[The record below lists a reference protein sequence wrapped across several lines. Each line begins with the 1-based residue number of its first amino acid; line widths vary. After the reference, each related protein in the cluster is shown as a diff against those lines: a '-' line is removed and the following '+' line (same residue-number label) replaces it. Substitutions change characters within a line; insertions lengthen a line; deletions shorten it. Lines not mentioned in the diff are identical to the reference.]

1 MTSFPNSLWS
11 ATAAPLA
18 SSPPLT
24 EDLRTPVCIV
34 GAGFAGLSTA
44 LHLAEAGTDCIVLD
58 ARQPGWG
65 ASGRNGGQVIPG
77 LKHDPAAL
85 MARFGEKVGTRLARF
100 SGDAPALLFDLV
112 ARHAIDCD
120 FYTGGWIQPAHAPEG
135 LETLR
140 RRRAQWRS
148 FTDEIVELDHA
159 ETARLVGSDHY
170 VGAMLDRRGG
180 SVQPLSLSRG
190 LARAAVKLGIRLFG
204 DTPALSLS
212 RRDGTWE
219 VATPAARVR
228 ADSVVV
234 ATNGYTD
241 DLIPALR
248 RSLVPVYS
256 FQVATRPLSPNLAAT
271 ILPDGHPASD
281 TRRLLWYFRK
291 DGQDRLIMG
300 GRGFAKD
307 SLDADDTRALQRA
320 VQTLYPQLGEVDFAY
335 HWGGRVAMTADHLPH
350 VHAPE
355 PGLYAGVGFNGRGV
369 AMATATGSILA
380 HLAAGGEPEAQPLP
394 VTALTPIAFHAF
406 HAPAVQALAGYYRW
420 RDDRECKRSRSGSPA
435 R

>member
-1 MTSFPNSLWS
+1 MTPFPDSLWS

-18 SSPPLT
+18 PCPPPT
-24 EDLRTPVCIV
+24 EDVRTPVCIV

-44 LHLAEAGTDCIVLD
+44 LHLAEAGVDCVVLD

-77 LKHDPAAL
+77 LKHDPATL
-85 MARFGEKVGTRLARF
+85 MARFGEKAGTRLARF
-100 SGDAPALLFDLV
+100 SGDAPTLLFDLV

-120 FYTGGWIQPAHAPEG
+120 LFTDGWIQPAHASEG

-140 RRRAQWRS
+140 RRREQWRP
-148 FTDEIVELDHA
+148 FTDEILELDRA
-159 ETARLVGSDHY
+159 ETARLIGSDHY

-190 LARAAVKLGIRLFG
+190 LARAAVTRGARLFG
-204 DTPALSLS
+204 DAPALSLT
-212 RRDGTWE
+212 RRDGIWE

-241 DLIPALR
+241 DLIPGLR

-271 ILPDGHPASD
+271 VLPDGHPASD

-291 DGQDRLIMG
+291 DRQDRLIMG

-307 SLDADDTRALQRA
+307 SLDPGDTRILQHAL
-320 VQTLYPQLGEVDFAY
+320 QTLYPQLGGVDFEY

-350 VHAPE
+350 VHTPE

-380 HLAAGGEPEAQPLP
+380 RLAAGEEPQAQPLP

-406 HAPAVQALAGYYRW
+406 HAPAVQVLAGYYRW
-420 RDDRECKRSRSGSPA
+420 RDDRERRRSRSGSAA

>member
-1 MTSFPNSLWS
+1 MTPFPNTLWD
-11 ATAAPLA
+11 ATAAPLQPC
-18 SSPPLT
+18 PPLT
-24 EDLRTPVCIV
+24 EDASTRVCIV

-44 LHLAEAGTDCIVLD
+44 LHLSEAGLDCLVLD
-58 ARQPGWG
+58 AQRPGWG

-77 LKHDPAAL
+77 LKHDPAFLA
-85 MARFGEKVGTRLARF
+85 ARFGETAGARLARF
-100 SGDAPALLFDLV
+100 SGDAPSLLFDLV
-112 ARHAIDCD
+112 ARHGIDCD
-120 FYTGGWIQPAHAPEG
+120 LFTGGWIQPAHAPEG

-140 RRRAQWRS
+140 RRREQWRP
-148 FTDEIVELDHA
+148 FTEDIVEMDRA
-159 ETARLVGSDHY
+159 ETARLIGSDHY

-190 LARAAVKLGIRLFG
+190 LARAAMKLGARIFG
-204 DTPALSLS
+204 DTRALSLT
-212 RRDGTWE
+212 RRDGRWE
-219 VATPAARVR
+219 VTTPAARIT

-234 ATNGYTD
+234 ATNGYSD
-241 DLIPALR
+241 DLLPGLR

-271 ILPDGHPASD
+271 ILPEGHPASD

-291 DGQDRLIMG
+291 DRQDRLVMG

-307 SLDADDTRALQRA
+307 ALGAEDTRILQRSLK
-320 VQTLYPQLGEVDFAY
+320 QLYPQIGELAFEY

-380 HLAAGGEPEAQPLP
+380 RLAAGEEPRAQPVP

-406 HAPAVQALAGYYRW
+406 HGLAVQALASYYRW
-420 RDDRECKRSRSGSPA
+420 RDQRERKTVRPD
-435 R
+435 